1 VQIAIKQIQLRHDD
15 HDTQVGYPNVT
26 SALRDTRFGKQLSQA
41 RVRDNA
47 SNLTDGF
54 SNGRVYDTMQ
64 MNLND
69 ILQGGNRMRKLLVLF
84 TLLTLCSLGLA
95 QSGRLV
101 VAQGVDATTMDPND
115 QRETPTANVITN
127 MFDALFRRDVDGGLI
142 PWLAT
147 EVTAVDELTWELEL
161 REGVTFHNG
170 EPFNAEVAKFN
181 FDRLT
186 DPERPL
192 NTSDLWTSVEST
204 EVTGDYTIRVTTSR
218 PLATFLT
225 QLTQIYMVP
234 KTYIEENGAD
244 FFASNPVGTGPF
256 TFVRWNRDQ
265 EVVMRANPD
274 YWQGPP
280 TIEELVI
287 RPIPENSSRVAEL
300 LTGGV
305 DIITNLAPEAV
316 GVVNNSGIAQAATVP
331 SIRNIFIVLNVTG
344 EGPLNDPLVRTALN
358 YAVDKETI
366 INTILGGDGV
376 AVGCPLNTYMFGYVE
391 DLCEPFPFDP
401 ERARELLAEAGYP
414 DGFGF
419 TMGSPDGRYLNDRQ
433 VAEAV
438 VGQLAEVG
446 VQAELRVQE
455 WSTYVGQILERQ
467 VPTDAWLIG
476 WGNSQFDA
484 DNSIYSLLYGGTVED
499 APGGVVFSY
508 LFNNDLDV
516 RLLEARAT
524 VDQDRRAE
532 LYAEA
537 LQIIRDEAPWI
548 FLYQQEDIYGV
559 SNRVNWSPRPDE
571 LIWAY
576 DVDWD

>member
-1 VQIAIKQIQLRHDD
+1 
-15 HDTQVGYPNVT
+15 
-26 SALRDTRFGKQLSQA
+26 
-41 RVRDNA
+41 
-47 SNLTDGF
+47 
-54 SNGRVYDTMQ
+54 
-64 MNLND
+64 
-69 ILQGGNRMRKLLVLF
+69 MRKLLIAIVI
-84 TLLTLCSLGLA
+84 LTFASAAMA

-115 QRETPTANVITN
+115 QRETPTANIITN
-127 MFDALFRRDVDGGLI
+127 IFDALFRRDIDGGLI

-147 EVTAVDELTWELEL
+147 EVTAIDELTWELTL

-170 EPFNAEVAKFN
+170 EVFNAEVAKFN

-192 NTSDLWTSVEST
+192 NTSDLWTSVERT
-204 EVTGDYTIRVTTSR
+204 EVVDEYTLRVITSR

-234 KTYIEENGAD
+234 KAYIEENGAD

-256 TFVRWNRDQ
+256 TFVRWDRDR

-280 TIEELVI
+280 AVEELVF

-305 DIITNLAPEAV
+305 DIITNLAPEAMA
-316 GVVNNSGIAQAATVP
+316 VVDNSGVAQAATVP

-344 EGPLNDPLVRTALN
+344 EGPLNDPRVRMALN
-358 YAVDKETI
+358 YAVDKDTI
-366 INTILGGDGV
+366 IQTILGGLGV
-376 AVGCPLNTYMFGYVE
+376 PNGCPLNPYMFGYVE
-391 DLCEPFPFDP
+391 ELCAPFPYDP

-414 DGFGF
+414 NGFSF

-438 VGQLAEVG
+438 VGQLANVG
-446 VQAELRVQE
+446 VRAELRVQE
-455 WSTYVGQILERQ
+455 WSTYVGQVLERRI
-467 VPTDAWLIG
+467 PTDAWLIG

-508 LFNNDLDV
+508 LFNNELDV

-537 LQIIRDEAPWI
+537 LQIVRDEAPWI

-559 SNRVNWSPRPDE
+559 SNRVNWTPRPDE
-571 LIWAY
+571 LIWAF
-576 DVDWD
+576 DVDWN